1 MNGDVWYLDTSAFVK
16 LLHAEPET
24 AVLRAWL
31 AAQPAPAVSSDV
43 LRTEALR
50 VARRTGP
57 STLARCRQLL
67 GRLGLLRVDVS
78 VFEAAGELDPVVLR
92 SLDALHLAAALTLGD
107 DLAGV
112 VTHDRTS
119 QAASEALGLPVSAP
133 RP

>member
-16 LLHAEPET
+16 LLHAEAET
-24 AVLRAWL
+24 PVLRAWL
-31 AAQPAPAVSSDV
+31 AAQTAPAVSSDV

-50 VARRTGP
+50 VARRVGP
-57 STLARCRQLL
+57 VALARCRQLL
-67 GRLGLLRVDVS
+67 GQIGLLRVDVP
-78 VFEAAGELDPVVLR
+78 VFEAAGELDPAVLR

-112 VTHDRTS
+112 VTYDRTL
-119 QAASEALGLPVSAP
+119 QAAGEALGLAVSAP